1 LRANDCGQS
10 EETSISGY
18 CPKVLLQTAPAS
30 QYDQRQPNSAM
41 KLLKNSLL
49 RCVIVIGALAAAP
62 NEGTAKST
70 TGSGQSGDPG
80 WPRESYQ
87 DGNRLIV
94 YQPQVDDWKNFQDL
108 SWRMAISLTPKG
120 GKTALG
126 VVEMKGHTDI
136 DNVAKVVTIANTQ
149 VTGAYFPSLDS
160 AVKEKMEQLF
170 KSLIPPTVSV
180 SLYHLIA
187 STPKKEAPA
196 GVQLN
201 NDPPKIFVGYRP
213 SILLS
218 VNGEPVLSEV
228 PNTNLKFVVNTQW
241 PLFFD
246 TGNSSYY
253 LAVGQQWLTANSLEG
268 QWSPTKKLPPD
279 MSKVPQDKQWNA
291 LKKFIPPQAKSG
303 AVTPDVFY
311 SDKQAEII
319 LFDGQPVYAQIPDTQ
334 LEYATNTNS
343 VVFVYTP
350 TQQFYYLT
358 AGRWFR
364 ANDLQGPW
372 TYATPDLPAD
382 FAKIP
387 LSSPASAILASVPG
401 TEEAKDAVLLAQ
413 VPTTMTVNAKEA
425 ANKVKV
431 EYTGDAKFE
440 PIKGTSMEYATNTQ
454 DKVIKVGDVYYLCLQ
469 GVWFMSPNSTGPWTT
484 CTSVPQEIYTI
495 PSSSPVYNVTYVTQT
510 ANPDGT
516 VTSNYTAG
524 YLGTFILG
532 AATGAILADGSGYWW
547 PPYCYGG
554 YYYPYPATYCGA
566 YYGGYGYH
574 YPAPYYDSA
583 TGAYGWKQTAYGPY
597 GSATRGAGYNPYT
610 GTYAR
615 GASVSTPYGS
625 RTAAQAYN
633 PYTGTYA
640 QTRQGSSPTAQWGS
654 SYVSRGNQSATM
666 GHYSTANG
674 TVAGISGSRGGK
686 AVGASTAWGNSAVG
700 KTASGNMYADHDGN
714 VYKNTG
720 DGWKKYDNGSW
731 NSVNKPQPNWQGAE
745 SSQQRTGSES
755 YQQRTS
761 AASSYDR
768 SSASSYNRAGE
779 GSADRS
785 NFGSQDLDREAQ
797 NRSRSDFSSQRF
809 QNFQRGGFDRFG
821 GGGGFGGDR
830 FGGGGFG
837 GDRFG
842 GGGGGFGRFGGF
854 GGGGF
859 RGRR

>member
-1 LRANDCGQS
+1 MKLPSTSLFQCAIVIVALFASPVERAFS
-10 EETSISGY
+10 A
-18 CPKVLLQTAPAS
+18 TAP
-30 QYDQRQPNSAM
+30 N
-41 KLLKNSLL
+41 
-49 RCVIVIGALAAAP
+49 
-62 NEGTAKST
+62 
-70 TGSGQSGDPG
+70 QSGDPG
-80 WPRESYQ
+80 WPREKYSN
-87 DGNRLIV
+87 GTRLII
-94 YQPQVDDWKNFQDL
+94 YQPQVDDWENFQDL
-108 SWRMAISLTPKG
+108 SWRMAISLTPKN
-120 GKTALG
+120 GKEVVG
-126 VVEMKGHTDI
+126 VVEMKGNTDI
-136 DNVAKVVTIANTQ
+136 DNVAKVAIITNPQ
-149 VTGAYFPSLDS
+149 VTGTYFPSLDQ
-160 AVKEKMEQLF
+160 ATKEKMEQLF
-170 KSLIPPTVSV
+170 KTFVPSTFSISLHS
-180 SLYHLIA
+180 LIA

-196 GVQLN
+196 GAQLN
-201 NDPPKIFVGYRP
+201 NDPPKIFVAYRP

-246 TGNSSYY
+246 SGNSTYY
-253 LAVGQQWLTANSLEG
+253 LAVGQQWLTGNSLEG
-268 QWSPTKKLPPD
+268 QWSATKKLPPE
-279 MSKVPQDKQWNA
+279 MSKVPQDKQWSA
-291 LKKFIPPQAKSG
+291 LKKFIPPPAKSG
-303 AVTPDVFY
+303 GVTPDVFY
-311 SDKQAEII
+311 SDKPAEVI
-319 LFDGQPVYAQIPDTQ
+319 LFDGQPTYAQIPDTQ

-343 VVFVYTP
+343 VVFVYKP

-358 AGRWFR
+358 AGRWFS

-372 TYATPDLPAD
+372 TYATPDLPPD

-387 LSSPASAILASVPG
+387 HSSPASGILATVPG

-413 VPTTMTVNAKEA
+413 VPTTMTVNAKA
-425 ANKVKV
+425 AASKVKV
-431 EYTGDAKFE
+431 DYAGNPKFE
-440 PIKGTSMEYATNTQ
+440 PIKGTSMEYATNTT

-469 GVWFMSPNSTGPWTT
+469 GVWFMSPNPAGPWTT

-495 PSSSPVYNVTYVTQT
+495 PSSSPIYNVTYVSQT

-516 VTSNYTAG
+516 ATSNYTAG

-547 PPYCYGG
+547 PPYCGGG

-566 YYGGYGYH
+566 YWGYGYH
-574 YPAPYYDSA
+574 PYATPYYDSA
-583 TGAYGWKQTAYGPY
+583 TGAYGWKGTAYGPY

-625 RTAAQAYN
+625 RSAAQAYN

-640 QTRQGSSPTAQWGS
+640 QTRQGSSPNAQWGS
-654 SYVSRGNQSATM
+654 SYVSRGNKSATM

-674 TVAGISGSRGGK
+674 TVAGAAGSQGGK
-686 AVGASTAWGNSAVG
+686 VAASSTKWGNSAVG
-700 KTASGNMYADHDGN
+700 KTASGNMYAGHDGN

-720 DGWKKYDNGSW
+720 NGWQKYDNGNW

-745 SSQQRTGSES
+745 NSQQRTGSES
-755 YQQRTS
+755 YQQRAS
-761 AASSYDR
+761 GASSSNRPSEDSANR
-768 SSASSYNRAGE
+768 SDFDSQR
-779 GSADRS
+779 
-785 NFGSQDLDREAQ
+785 QDLDRETQ
-797 NRSRSDFSSQRF
+797 NRSRGDFSSQRS
-809 QNFQRGGFDRFG
+809 QDFQRGGFDRSG

-842 GGGGGFGRFGGF
+842 GGGFGGGRFGGF
-854 GGGGF
+854 GGGGGGGF

>member
-1 LRANDCGQS
+1 
-10 EETSISGY
+10 
-18 CPKVLLQTAPAS
+18 
-30 QYDQRQPNSAM
+30 M
-41 KLLKNSLL
+41 KLLNSSLL
-49 RCVIVIGALAAAP
+49 QCVLVIGTLLALPIEITAAIP
-62 NEGTAKST
+62 
-70 TGSGQSGDPG
+70 GSGQSSNSS
-80 WPRESYQ
+80 WPREKYSN
-87 DGNRLIV
+87 GNRLII
-94 YQPQVDDWKNFQDL
+94 YQPQVDDWKDFQDL

-120 GKTALG
+120 GKEAVG

-136 DNVAKVVTIANTQ
+136 DNVAKVAIITNPE
-149 VTGAYFPSLDS
+149 VTGTYFPSLDQ
-160 AVKEKMEQLF
+160 ATKEKMEQLF
-170 KSLIPPTVSV
+170 KTFVPSTFSISLHS
-180 SLYHLIA
+180 LIA

-196 GVQLN
+196 GAQLN

-228 PNTNLKFVVNTQW
+228 PNTNLKFVANTQW

-246 TGNSSYY
+246 GANSTYY
-253 LAVGQQWLTANSLEG
+253 LAVGQQWLTASSLEG
-268 QWSPTKKLPPD
+268 QWSATKKLPPD
-279 MSKVPQDKQWNA
+279 FSKGPQDKQWSA
-291 LKKFIPPQAKSG
+291 LKKFIPPSAKSG
-303 AVTPDVFY
+303 GVTPDVFY
-311 SDKQAEII
+311 SDKPAEII

-343 VVFVYTP
+343 VVFVFKP

-358 AGRWFR
+358 AGRWFS
-364 ANDLQGPW
+364 AMDLQGPW

-387 LSSPASAILASVPG
+387 LSSPASAILATVPG

-425 ANKVKV
+425 ATKVKV
-431 EYTGDAKFE
+431 AYAGDPKFE
-440 PIKGTSMEYATNTQ
+440 PIKGTSMEYAANTT

-469 GVWFMSPNSTGPWTT
+469 SVWFMSPNPTGPWTT

-510 ANPDGT
+510 GNPDGT

-554 YYYPYPATYCGA
+554 AYYPWPATYCGA
-566 YYGGYGYH
+566 YYGYGYH
-574 YPAPYYDSA
+574 PYATPYYDYH
-583 TGAYGWKQTAYGPY
+583 TGAYGWAQTAYGPY
-597 GSATRGAGYNPYT
+597 GSATRGAAYNPYT

-625 RTAAQAYN
+625 RSAAQAYN

-674 TVAGISGSRGGK
+674 TVAGISGSKGGE
-686 AVGASTAWGNSAVG
+686 AAGASTKWGNTAVG
-700 KTASGNMYADHDGN
+700 KTSSGNMYAGHDGN

-720 DGWKKYDNGSW
+720 NGWQKYDNGSW

-745 SSQQRTGSES
+745 NSQQRTGSES
-755 YQQRTS
+755 YQQRSS
-761 AASSYDR
+761 AASSADRSAASGADR
-768 SSASSYNRAGE
+768 SSG
-779 GSADRS
+779 GGFDRS
-785 NFGSQDLDREAQ
+785 GGGGGGSGDLDREAQ
-797 NRSRSDFSSQRF
+797 NRSRGDFSSQRF
-809 QNFQRGGFDRFG
+809 QGFQGGGFDRSG

-830 FGGGGFG
+830 FGGGGG
-837 GDRFG
+837 FG
-842 GGGGGFGRFGGF
+842 GGGSGRFGGF
-854 GGGGF
+854 GGGGGGF
-859 RGRR
+859 RGGGRR